1 MRVLTWKMHLFAT
14 ALCSPSRASILTGL
28 YAHNHGVVNNQSL
41 EASGLIYFPQYL
53 QQAGY
58 KTAFIGKWHMGE
70 DGANDNP
77 RDGFDR
83 WISFKGQGVYYNP
96 ELNID
101 GQRVNRTGYITDI
114 LTDYATEWIRNNRD
128 NKFFLYLSHKAVHAE
143 FEPAER
149 HKGVYANAK

>member
-1 MRVLTWKMHLFAT
+1 MHFVAT